1 MERLR
6 SMGRFLA
13 LPLAAAVCWITLGVG
28 TAQGGMVATQDVVAE
43 GEVAND
49 RAQVKAFLARSDV
62 QQQLRSLGVS
72 PAEASERVATLS
84 DSEVQRI
91 AGELEERPAGA
102 LVGDVISAAVTI
114 FVILLITDILGLT
127 NAFNF
132 T

>member
-28 TAQGGMVATQDVVAE
+28 TAQGGMVTTQEVVAQ

-72 PAEASERVATLS
+72 PAEATERVAALS

-127 NAFNF
+127 DAFHF
-132 T
+132 A

>member
-1 MERLR
+1 
-6 SMGRFLA
+6 MGRFLA

-28 TAQGGMVATQDVVAE
+28 TAQGGMVTTQEVVAQ

-72 PAEASERVATLS
+72 PAEATERVAALS

-127 NAFNF
+127 DAFHF
-132 T
+132 A